1 VMDAAKCADVVLC
14 VLGPHASLEE
24 PAFDDL
30 GYKTLT
36 ALKAQGLPLVFG
48 AIHGSDTTMATTT
61 RKQNEDGTVTQAET
75 SAAAFKSKI
84 TQWLLAKGSETRV
97 GRVSIESDAG
107 ASNSEA
113 MVCVQVQGRPAS
125 EQSFQAMRS
134 GYVEL
139 PGGEQ
144 VIRGSGILNMRS
156 AFMCKFQDRAETLL
170 FEFCGH
176 QLPWDLKVQVTQR
189 AALEPACAIET
200 WEEPADDEAGDSL
213 EATVAKFWEIFDIG
227 VLYQNAF
234 EMIDAWSHETP
245 SFSALLAILED
256 K

>member
-1 VMDAAKCADVVLC
+1 MK
-14 VLGPHASLEE
+14 
-24 PAFDDL
+24 
-30 GYKTLT
+30 
-36 ALKAQGLPLVFG
+36 
-48 AIHGSDTTMATTT
+48 
-61 RKQNEDGTVTQAET
+61 DGTVTQAET

-144 VIRGSGILNMRS
+144 VIRGSGRSVPESLYHFTSLVSGLQILRS
-156 AFMCKFQDRAETLL
+156 GCMMNSTSCSPPGVFSCHNLL
-170 FEFCGH
+170 FCR
-176 QLPWDLKVQVTQR
+176 V
-189 AALEPACAIET
+189 
-200 WEEPADDEAGDSL
+200 
-213 EATVAKFWEIFDIG
+213 
-227 VLYQNAF
+227 
-234 EMIDAWSHETP
+234 
-245 SFSALLAILED
+245 
-256 K
+256 